1 MSGGLT
7 DSTDQA
13 MFLDPAIRDW
23 VLFPITVIMVLV
35 GVFRHQLTILMTG
48 EPPKPDVKEIR
59 QGKALVRGQML
70 AQNKA
75 FIPGP
80 AFAERKKYL
89 CEAYEQGTYLK
100 NKASKEQSAANL
112 MADPKNMEVMMDGMK
127 KQMMGIVPQ
136 TLIMGWI
143 QFFFSGFILI
153 KLPFPLGVRFKQML
167 QSGIMTPNMDVRW
180 VSSLSWYFINLFGL
194 RGVFSLILGGENSAD
209 GTRDM
214 TAMSTMGAATQQ
226 PGQPQDFH
234 KQFLSTKDSLSIIYH
249 EWDLENIEQRV
260 FVKYGKQ
267 GRVFQSAAAR

>member
-1 MSGGLT
+1 
-7 DSTDQA
+7 TDQA

-48 EPPKPDVKEIR
+48 EPPKPDIKDIR
-59 QGKALVRGQML
+59 QGKALMRGQLL
-70 AQNKA
+70 AQNNSYISA
-75 FIPGP
+75 P
-80 AFAERKKYL
+80 AFVERKKYL
-89 CEAYEQGTYLK
+89 CEAYEEGTYLK
-100 NKASKEQSAANL
+100 NKAAKEQSAANL

-214 TAMSTMGAATQQ
+214 TAMSTMGAMGQQ
-226 PGQPQDFH
+226 PGQPQDYN
-234 KQFLSTKDSLSIIYH
+234 KQFLSMKDSLSIVYH
-249 EWDLENIEQRV
+249 EWDLDNIEQRV

-267 GRVFQSAAAR
+267 ARLFKSSRK